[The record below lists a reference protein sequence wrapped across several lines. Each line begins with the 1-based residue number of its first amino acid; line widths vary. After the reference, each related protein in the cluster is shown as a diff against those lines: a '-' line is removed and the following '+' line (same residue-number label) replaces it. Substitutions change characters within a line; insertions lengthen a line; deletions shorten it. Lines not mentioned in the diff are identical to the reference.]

1 MDVAVSNLVNVA
13 VQMQQANVEHEKQAM
28 ILKKALD
35 AHSSA
40 TLQLLQA
47 VAPSPALATEGVQG
61 TQINTY
67 A

>member
-13 VQMQQANVEHEKQAM
+13 VQMQQANVEHEKQAT

-35 AHSSA
+35 AQSSA

-61 TQINTY
+61 TRINTY